1 MKSYSVDVTEDDI
14 KQGVRYL
21 RRSTR
26 RTIHRSHRTVHKAL
40 SYHCPIAIA
49 LQRVF
54 PTRPF
59 AVRTSDV
66 IFTDGGFGHL
76 PASAIQ
82 FIEQFDRLFI
92 TRPFQFAFVMDIE

>member
-1 MKSYSVDVTEDDI
+1 MKLYSVDVAEDDI
-14 KQGVRYL
+14 KQGV
-21 RRSTR
+21 TR
-26 RTIHRSHRTVHKAL
+26 NC
-40 SYHCPIAIA
+40 YHCPIAIA

-59 AVRTSDV
+59 AVRTSYV

-82 FIEQFDRLFI
+82 FIKQFDRLFI
-92 TRPFQFAFVMDIE
+92 TRPFQFDFTLEIE